1 MTPIKFFLSIAIFTG
16 LLSCRTTKN
25 ESNNYVKHSIS
36 LQKTACFGTCPQ
48 YTFTLNGKGEMEFN
62 GKMFTKMDGI
72 WTSQLD
78 QNQIN
83 EIFTE
88 IGDDKLM
95 DLADE
100 YPSNYSDLPSSII
113 TYNNGE
119 KTKTIRVEGT
129 HPAVLDVV
137 IKKLELKIDSASWT
151 NQNTF

>member
-48 YTFTLNGKGEMEFN
+48 YTFTL
-62 GKMFTKMDGI
+62 TKMDGI

-88 IGDDKLM
+88 IGDAKLM